1 MQIENSDKPGM
12 GCPTDEPNG
21 TPMGPGQPGAS
32 PRGPRRP
39 APYPLPTKIDIRLTD
54 TLRTALRKR
63 ALADGITDSACAR
76 RILLDALDVESDLD
90 RKSGVYIPPEELN
103 YATKML
109 ANLTTVILASRG
121 LQDGQAGGVIAAME
135 AQHARLVDII
145 GRMER

>member
-1 MQIENSDKPGM
+1 M
-12 GCPTDEPNG
+12 GCPTRTPNEPLAG
-21 TPMGPGQPGAS
+21 LGLPGAS

-54 TLRTALRKR
+54 GLREALRRR

-103 YATKML
+103 AATKML
-109 ANLTTVILASRG
+109 ANLTTLVLASRG

-135 AQHARLVDII
+135 AQHARLVDLI
-145 GRMER
+145 GRMDR